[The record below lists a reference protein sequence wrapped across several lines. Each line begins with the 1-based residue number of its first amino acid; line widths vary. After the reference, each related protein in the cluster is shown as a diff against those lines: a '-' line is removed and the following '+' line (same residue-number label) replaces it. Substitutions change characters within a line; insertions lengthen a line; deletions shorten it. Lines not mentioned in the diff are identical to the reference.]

1 MQDSWLTHNTDKIL
15 LFVLTLILVGVT
27 VHVMHHDAGDMQA
40 FGWASGAFSTVL
52 GALVMILTGRVQ
64 RADGQ
69 TANGVPPGAQ
79 PNAPAPTL
87 TPALPPATRAAA
99 YFDPQRPKA

>member
-1 MQDSWLTHNTDKIL
+1 MRDTWWNHNTDKIL
-15 LFVLTLILVGVT
+15 LFVLTIILVVVT
-27 VHVMHHDAGDMQA
+27 VHIIHHDQGDMQA

-69 TANGVPPGAQ
+69 MANGLPSPTNTDPPPTVVPKVVSPLAK
-79 PNAPAPTL
+79 
-87 TPALPPATRAAA
+87 R
-99 YFDPQRPKA
+99 